1 MWVAG
6 VDGCRAGWVVALR
19 NLETGALSI
28 RLIAAIAEIERL
40 PEKPQRIAIDMPMG
54 FASIACKGGRACER
68 AARALLPGKSSSVF
82 SLPCRAALAATDYP
96 QALALNRASGPDQIG
111 LSKQGFHLLPKLRDL
126 DSWITPQRQKRCIE
140 AHPELAFA
148 RINEGKPVLSPKR
161 KPAGRAE
168 RLRLLRRAGIAVPK
182 TMLETRPK
190 GSGIDDLLDAIVLTR
205 TAERHLRSDATCL
218 PAKPPLDARKLQMAI
233 WF

>member
-19 NLETGALSI
+19 NIETGALSV

-54 FASIACKGGRACER
+54 FADIACKGGRECER

-82 SLPCRAALAATDYP
+82 SLPCRAALAATTYP
-96 QALALNRASGPDQIG
+96 QALKLNRASGPDAVG
-111 LSKQGFHLLPKLRDL
+111 LSKQAFHLLPKLRDL
-126 DSWITPQRQKRCIE
+126 DAWITPQRQKRCIE

-148 RINEGKPVLSPKR
+148 LLNGAKPVLSSKR
-161 KPAGRAE
+161 KPEGRAE
-168 RLRLLRRAGIAVPK
+168 RLRLLRRAGISVPK

-190 GSGIDDLLDAIVLTR
+190 GCGIDDLLDAIVLTR
-205 TAERHLRSDATCL
+205 TAERHLRGDAICV
-218 PAKPPLDARKLQMAI
+218 PKMPLRDVRGLKMEI
-233 WF
+233 WY